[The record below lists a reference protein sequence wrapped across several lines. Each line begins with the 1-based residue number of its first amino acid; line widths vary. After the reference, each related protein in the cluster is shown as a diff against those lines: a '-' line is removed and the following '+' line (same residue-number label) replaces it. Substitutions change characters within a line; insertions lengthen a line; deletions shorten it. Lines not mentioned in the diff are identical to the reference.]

1 MSAPS
6 PIAARRMM
14 FHGPLRAPRQSNQPA
29 PNDEEYGDDGHGVDC
44 ETNDGHDTQDTTPL
58 LPIFSAPHLDSLPV
72 YHLTYD
78 LCLLVAS
85 RCETTLT
92 WEQLRSPQVSQ
103 FLLKPILQA
112 IHTAHFSRATLY
124 SLMANCLQ
132 FRKEADIKPGI
143 SGASHTRAMVCELLA
158 IKLLKEY
165 STRELI
171 DALSYDFHPLQ
182 GQTPPSTTSTTAH
195 ETGRYPHS
203 RSQRHLKG
211 VRISCLEVA
220 IRAQAKRFLAHPLVV
235 QQLEAIWA
243 GTIVFYSAADHLH
256 RLPLRN
262 ATRTQ
267 YGSLG
272 ASVDPA
278 NGAYTDSTSFISRR
292 SASLYDPQDASL
304 FKLSRLRVPRYRQV
318 LSTCSFAVLLC
329 LFLTVIQRRSFLL
342 TTLELVF
349 WFWSAGYM
357 LDEIVGFNE
366 QGFSLY
372 LMSFWNTFDVGIL
385 FLLFCYYCLRLYSVL
400 LLDHTVAILAYDVLA
415 ATAVLLVPRLFS
427 VLDHYR
433 YFSQLLI
440 AFRMM
445 AVDLFAVLIL
455 IIIACSGFFVAFTFS
470 FGHGDSPSSVIYA
483 LFQMIMGFTP
493 AAWQL
498 WDRYNP
504 LGKAILIL
512 FLFICHFLVVTILI
526 TVLTNSF
533 MAIVQNANEEHQ
545 FLFAVNTISMVKS
558 DALFSYIAPANIV
571 AWVVAPL
578 RFVMPFRSFM
588 RLNRTIIKATHFP
601 ILFSIYLYERIA
613 LRSAVFEPT
622 DLVDGPLRP
631 SQSKNWVNNGNKGHD
646 LFALGNTFRLREPS
660 IATHQKDEALEQV
673 FRRPFRQTAHRV
685 RQDTRAQHK
694 SNAIVSDWMR
704 DIGPGGIAEPPDEED
719 QAVLERLEQRRIL
732 CFPGARRRLKHSL
745 RDPTITT
752 RSVASDPE
760 DFVNSGKIRPKAPAV
775 ERGFGHPLRKQLTQQ
790 TDMEGDDEL
799 SSDHQQDDEVS
810 SLRQR
815 TTTIGS
821 RIQDEQED
829 LFNLT
834 NGPSSNSFKGSSRPS
849 TAKRLSRRN
858 SPNRKPNTPRRK
870 HSRNLSSATVLLNP
884 LRSWTTGEV
893 NPMPSGKPA
902 LRRAFQRSTPPT
914 PSRSPKEKTAAH
926 TGPRPIH
933 PSKPE
938 AKSVPNLNGVL
949 LSGDFLKLNRG
960 RSSIAIGLGSDLGDN
975 KAVGGGFVGGIP
987 ASFATQMAYAT
998 GDLQRNR
1005 SNTDHRDTLNRLVL
1019 ARMKTLEESFRDV
1032 IREVKDLRREQIYPP
1047 DIRGNMASKANIPT
1061 SKRQYIEYHSE
1072 DGGNNTDLIFD
1083 DSSSELK
1090 ASSV

>member
-14 FHGPLRAPRQSNQPA
+14 FHGPLRAPGQSNQPA

-533 MAIVQNANEEHQ
+533 MAIVQNANEENQ
-545 FLFAVNTISMVKS
+545 
-558 DALFSYIAPANIV
+558 SYLP
-571 AWVVAPL
+571 
-578 RFVMPFRSFM
+578 
-588 RLNRTIIKATHFP
+588 
-601 ILFSIYLYERIA
+601 IYLYERIA